1 MRMISVKQ
9 GDCLELMS
17 SLKSGSIDM
26 VLCDPPYGTTE
37 QKWDSGLN
45 WPEIWRELRR
55 VCKPNAAKLF
65 FSNSYFTITLG
76 ASNLKEFRYRYVW
89 QKAIASNFYN
99 AKVAPLR
106 QYEEICVFYTKL
118 PTYNPQMRDS
128 AKYTVRDAIS
138 RNNICRSISLH
149 DIFSLVDLNN
159 LSERSQANLNEFLAE
174 NGLTLD
180 EALALSPEQ
189 QAAIRTTKFKATPG
203 RKAVGNRY
211 PTDILTFPALS
222 SSNTRRYHTNQK
234 PVELLEWLIKTY
246 TNEGDTVL
254 DFTMGSG
261 STGVACLNL
270 GRSFVGFEL
279 DEHTFDLARGR
290 LSNHDPRKEI

>member
-1 MRMISVKQ
+1 MIVVKQ

-17 SLKSGSIDM
+17 SLKTGSIDM
-26 VLCDPPYGTTE
+26 VLCDPPYGTTD
-37 QKWDSGLN
+37 QKWDTGLN

-65 FSNSYFTITLG
+65 FANSYFTITLS

-89 QKAIASNFYN
+89 QKRTATNFYN
-99 AKVAPLR
+99 AKVTPLR
-106 QYEEICVFYTKL
+106 QYEDICVFYTKL
-118 PTYNPQMRDS
+118 PTYNPQMREG
-128 AKYTVRDAIS
+128 AEYNIRDAIS

-149 DIFSLVDLNN
+149 DIFTLVDLNN
-159 LSERSQANLNEFLAE
+159 LSKRSQANLNELLSE

-189 QAAIRTTKFKATPG
+189 QAAIRTTRFKATPG

-211 PTDILTFPALS
+211 PSDILTFSELHAS
-222 SSNTRRYHTNQK
+222 DKRRYHTNQK

-246 TNEGDTVL
+246 TNEGETVL

-261 STGVACLNL
+261 STGEACLNL
-270 GRSFVGFEL
+270 GRSFIGFEL
-279 DEHTFDLARGR
+279 DQHTFDLARGR
-290 LSNHDPRKEI
+290 LSNHDARKEI